1 MGIFVCD
8 FWHVLKSWSW
18 KTVPKRD
25 NVSFVV
31 WKDLE
36 KENKEF
42 FEAYSRGREE
52 VVIEMEIR
60 QMIRKLQQSESSTED
75 TGDKRK

>member
-1 MGIFVCD
+1 MSSSHDHEQQF
-8 FWHVLKSWSW
+8 L
-18 KTVPKRD
+18 RD

-42 FEAYSRGREE
+42 FEAYWRGREE
-52 VVIEMEIR
+52 AVIEMQIR
-60 QMIRKLQQSESSTED
+60 QMIRKLQQSESSAED
-75 TGDKRK
+75 TGDRRKLPVL